1 MYNRSF
7 FWNETSNE
15 SLKVGNLVNS
25 LKCLCISFLPP
36 SNTSTSYYLECCSS
50 LRNKAVKFIKGG
62 GCRILPILCIA
73 RKNCGDAA
81 MWTSLKLDSGIL
93 TLIERDGY
101 WSGETSAWR
110 FRRVD
115 RWTCKGGNRCST
127 DMAWGNKAM
136 WTCHLEVC
144 PSCCRRR
151 KSNL

>member
-7 FWNETSNE
+7 FLERNIERKFE
-15 SLKVGNLVNS
+15 GNLVNS

-81 MWTSLKLDSGIL
+81 M
-93 TLIERDGY
+93 
-101 WSGETSAWR
+101 
-110 FRRVD
+110 
-115 RWTCKGGNRCST
+115 
-127 DMAWGNKAM
+127 
-136 WTCHLEVC
+136 
-144 PSCCRRR
+144 
-151 KSNL
+151 